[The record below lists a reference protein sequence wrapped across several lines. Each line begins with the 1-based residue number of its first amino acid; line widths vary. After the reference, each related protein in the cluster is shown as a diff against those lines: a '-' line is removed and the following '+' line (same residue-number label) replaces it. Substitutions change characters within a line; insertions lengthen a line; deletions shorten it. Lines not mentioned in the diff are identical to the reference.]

1 MTTLERP
8 APTFEDVWRL
18 FQETDKKFQKTDQKF
33 QETDQ
38 KFQKTDQKFQD
49 TDRLLKEVTRRIGQL
64 GNRLGE
70 FVEEMVKPAL
80 VRLFQAR
87 GLQVHRTMQNLVCR
101 DDAGQY
107 RAQVDLLVVNGD
119 TAIAVECKSNLSVED
134 VDEHLDRLAQFKDCW
149 PEYTGYRLLGGV
161 AGVVVPE
168 DVARYAYR
176 QGLYVLAQSGDAVEI
191 RNDGR
196 FAAREW

>member
-18 FQETDKKFQKTDQKF
+18 FQETDQKFQKTDQKF

-107 RAQVDLLVVNGD
+107 RAQVDLLVVNGN

-149 PEYTGYRLLGGV
+149 SEYAGYRLLGGV
-161 AGVVVPE
+161 
-168 DVARYAYR
+168 
-176 QGLYVLAQSGDAVEI
+176 
-191 RNDGR
+191 
-196 FAAREW
+196 